1 LRGLRRVLL
10 TLGWYD
16 YRLHRGIERYAQAH
30 GWDLSQDLVRE
41 KVIPWGWEG
50 DGILAWLGAGDDLA
64 SFVLQ
69 AGKPTVDFSYRR
81 PQLPFAHVLED
92 HAAAGRLVA
101 EHFLARGFRSLVY
114 YSDAPNWVYEERGQG
129 FVDMLAQAGRKCTW
143 LRWHRSPARRTGR
156 DAWRRKRE
164 WLAEKMERANKPVA
178 VFAAADGHAM
188 DLLEACNSAGLK
200 VPDEVAIVG
209 AGDTLLAPDAMR
221 IPISSVD
228 TGIETLGFM
237 GAELLDRLMGG
248 AAVPKEPVRLPPV
261 ALMARKSSDAMA
273 VPHDKVARC
282 LRFIW
287 DNCQKPIGVDDLVK
301 VAAMSRRGLHQAF
314 VEHVGRPPGAEL
326 QRVRIERS
334 KRLLAASDDKLETV
348 AGLCGY
354 RRVNSFWL
362 AFKHATGVSPQQ
374 YRQRVRR

>member
-1 LRGLRRVLL
+1 LL
-10 TLGWYD
+10 TLAWYD

-41 KVIPWGWEG
+41 KIIPWGWDG

-64 SFVLQ
+64 NFVLK
-69 AGKPTVDFSYRR
+69 AAKPTVDFSYRR

-92 HAAAGRLVA
+92 HPAAGRLVA
-101 EHFLARGFRSLVY
+101 EHFLARGFRSFAY
-114 YSDAPNWVYEERGQG
+114 YSDAPNWVYEERGLG
-129 FVDMLAQAGRKCTW
+129 FTEKLAQAGRKCAW
-143 LRWHRSPARRTGR
+143 LRWHRSPVRRSGR
-156 DAWRRKRE
+156 DEWRRKRE
-164 WLAEKMERANKPVA
+164 WLAAKMRRAGKPVA

-188 DLLEACNSAGLK
+188 DLLEACKSAGLK

-209 AGDTLLAPDAMR
+209 AGDTLLAPDTMLM
-221 IPISSVD
+221 PISSVD
-228 TGIETLGFM
+228 TGIETLGYM
-237 GAELLDRLMGG
+237 GAELLDLLMGG
-248 AAVPKEPVRLPPV
+248 APVPKEPVRLPPV
-261 ALMARKSSDAMA
+261 ALVARKSSDAMA
-273 VPHDKVARC
+273 VSHDKVARC

-287 DNCQKPIGVDDLVK
+287 DHCQEPIGVDDLVK
-301 VAAMSRRGLHQAF
+301 VAGMSRRGLHQAF

-374 YRQRVRR
+374 YRRQVRR